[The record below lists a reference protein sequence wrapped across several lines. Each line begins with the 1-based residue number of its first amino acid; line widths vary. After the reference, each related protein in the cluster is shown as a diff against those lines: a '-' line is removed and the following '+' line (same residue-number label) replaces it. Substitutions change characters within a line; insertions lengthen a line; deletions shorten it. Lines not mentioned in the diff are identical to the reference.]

1 MAGHHSQHHTHS
13 PPAGPP
19 AIPPTAPRLPRAAW
33 RDIDAAT
40 AHGLA
45 PQVARA
51 VSHAAHTADHD
62 PDHATALLAWA
73 KHVAPRSTTVREAL
87 GIHAYRTGDYHTAAR
102 ELHTYR
108 RISGRQDHNHLLAD
122 SLRAT
127 GHPHRIRELVEAMG
141 DDIDQ
146 QRRLEAK
153 IVHAAALADTGDTL
167 RAREILERAGGQP
180 HTATPTHLRLWYL
193 AAELSLQL
201 HDPHHASELLQA
213 ITTIQPDYLDAADQ
227 LANLHPDNDSD

>member
-1 MAGHHSQHHTHS
+1 M
-13 PPAGPP
+13 
-19 AIPPTAPRLPRAAW
+19 
-33 RDIDAAT
+33 
-40 AHGLA
+40 
-45 PQVARA
+45 
-51 VSHAAHTADHD
+51 
-62 PDHATALLAWA
+62 
-73 KHVAPRSTTVREAL
+73 REAL
-87 GIHAYRTGDYHTAAR
+87 GVHAYRTGDYHTAAR

-127 GHPHRIRELVEAMG
+127 GHPQRIRELVEAMG

-180 HTATPTHLRLWYL
+180 HTATPK
-193 AAELSLQL
+193 
-201 HDPHHASELLQA
+201 LLQA

-227 LANLHPDNDSD
+227 LANLHTNNNTH